1 MTFRVLLLVVGA
13 ACTAAL
19 PARAQKR
26 GSVEVGAFAAYLN
39 ADNSLPVGNA
49 LGFGGRVGVNAF
61 PFLAVELD
69 IAHASKNGA
78 GYRPLHV
85 WLVYDVPP
93 TSSAEVFGGVG
104 LVRNTYTGT
113 YKATDSGVAGQVGVR
128 KRVGKMLAV
137 RIDGHADFIPSSA
150 NKSYLVSYNGNWGVG
165 IGVSA
170 LLNR

>member
-26 GSVEVGAFAAYLN
+26 GSVEIGGFAAYLN

-49 LGFGGRVGVNAF
+49 LGFGGRVGVNPF
-61 PFLAVELD
+61 PFLAVEVD

-85 WLVYDVPP
+85 WLLYEVPS
-93 TSSAEVFGGVG
+93 TSSAEVFAGMG

-113 YKATDSGVAGQVGVR
+113 YQAQDNGVAGQAGVR
-128 KRVGKMLAV
+128 KRFGKILAL
-137 RIDGHADFIPSSA
+137 RADWHVDFMPNAA
-150 NKSYLVSYNGNWGVG
+150 NKSYLISFNGNWGLG